1 METRVEAA
9 RGRFDGPKVPQ
20 RPGRVL
26 IVDDDPLV
34 RETLRELLEGYGFE
48 VVGEAANGAEA
59 VRLAGERAP
68 EVVLMDVRMPEMD
81 GIRAT
86 AEIRGRHPQIQVVLL
101 SAYDEEAFAREAEE
115 IGALCYLV
123 KGVGARLLCDVLAS
137 AVGTA
142 RGLVGRLQAG
152 RAAVPLTAPPAS

>member
-1 METRVEAA
+1 MEARVETA
-9 RGRFDGPKVPQ
+9 GDQIDGPEVLP
-20 RPGRVL
+20 RPGRIL
-26 IVDDDPLV
+26 IADDDPLV
-34 RETLRELLEGYGFE
+34 REALRELLEGYGFE
-48 VVGEAANGAEA
+48 VVGEAANGVEA

-86 AEIRGRHPQIQVVLL
+86 AEIRGRHPQTQVVML
-101 SAYDEEAFAREAEE
+101 SAYDDEAFSREAEE

-123 KGVGARLLCDVLAS
+123 KGVGAWLLCDVLTS

-142 RGLVGRLQAG
+142 RGLAGRLQAG
-152 RAAVPLTAPPAS
+152 RAAVPLTAPPAP